1 MKNTTQKGKDESSLP
16 QEDIEGSGVIWNHT
30 YIQVVAGVLPIVFS
44 MVILF
49 CASLDCLNTSGNIFK
64 NVTLC
69 HGTVY

>member
-1 MKNTTQKGKDESSLP
+1 MKNTTQKGKDESNLP

-49 CASLDCLNTSGNIFK
+49 CASLD
-64 NVTLC
+64 
-69 HGTVY
+69 